1 MARILVIDDDQPV
14 RTAIKTLLEIQGHEV
29 VIANDGCEGLKAL
42 ETAHFDVLMVDMF
55 MPGMDGFETI
65 NLIRRRNLEL
75 PIIMMSG
82 LAAPPDLVDRRSQFG
97 TVRSLWKPF
106 RPADLSAAIDD
117 CLRDPMGDKPT
128 VAAPLVQRNDA
139 SEECA

>member
-29 VIANDGCEGLKAL
+29 VIANDGREGLKTL

-55 MPGMDGFETI
+55 MPGMDGVETI
-65 NLIRRRNLEL
+65 DLVRRRDLEL

-82 LAAPPDLVDRRSQFG
+82 LAAPPDPKDRVTQLGAIRRLS
-97 TVRSLWKPF
+97 KPF
-106 RPADLSAAIDD
+106 RPADLSAAIDE
-117 CLRDPMGDKPT
+117 CLHGRINGEQA
-128 VAAPLVQRNDA
+128 VAAHR
-139 SEECA
+139 

>member
-14 RTAIKTLLEIQGHEV
+14 RTAIKTVLEIQGHQV
-29 VIANDGCEGLKAL
+29 VIANDGCEGLKTL
-42 ETAHFDVLMVDMF
+42 ETEHFDVLMVDMF

-65 NLIRRRNLEL
+65 DRIRRRDLEL

-82 LAAPPDLVDRRSQFG
+82 LAAPPDLANRSTQLG
-97 TVRSLWKPF
+97 TIRSLWKPF

-117 CLRDPMGDKPT
+117 CLRMASNKSAVT
-128 VAAPLVQRNDA
+128 APIAQRGNA
-139 SEECA
+139 